1 MNDQTE
7 VSLAESNS
15 SANHSESS
23 DKHYLIAAE
32 ALLAAADIDWASL
45 VEDEMADDYL
55 ELGINWWINKKKKRM
70 IESLAGMLP
79 ALELHK
85 NAAILRTFTGPNP
98 ATLDLAIKL
107 SELSLAAGLPYCPDA
122 TGKVMQAA
130 VLIDQYY
137 AQEWQAYNVVAQ
149 YLGGK
154 VVAGPS
160 EPDVVI
166 DGRTPVEIKTGDFNG
181 AALRQLQRY
190 MKKYNSDCGV
200 AVGSKLTTEL
210 PKGITFVQIVFVEH
224 LQEYGVVES
233 HKSKPTH

>member
-1 MNDQTE
+1 MKMNDHNLTP
-7 VSLAESNS
+7 S
-15 SANHSESS
+15 SEAVAFAESS
-23 DKHYLIAAE
+23 DQNYLIAAE
-32 ALLAAADIDWASL
+32 ALLAAADIDWATL

-55 ELGINWWINKKKKRM
+55 QLGINWWINHRKKHV

-85 NAAILRTFTGPNP
+85 NAAILRTFTGANP
-98 ATLDLAIKL
+98 ATLDWAIKL
-107 SELSLAAGLPYCPDA
+107 SKLGFAIGLPYCPDA
-122 TGKVMQAA
+122 TGKVLQAA
-130 VLIDQYY
+130 TLIDQYY
-137 AQEWQAYNVVAQ
+137 EQEWQAYNVVAQ

-154 VVAGPS
+154 VVAGPR

-166 DGRTPVEIKTGDFNG
+166 DGRTPVEIKAGEFNG

-210 PKGITFVQIVFVEH
+210 PKGITFVQIVFVKH

>member
-1 MNDQTE
+1 MNDQIE
-7 VSLAESNS
+7 VSSVESGTY
-15 SANHSESS
+15 AGYSESS

-32 ALLAAADIDWASL
+32 ALLAAADIDWAAL

-55 ELGINWWINKKKKRM
+55 QLGINWWISKRKKHI
-70 IESLAGMLP
+70 IESLAGILP
-79 ALELHK
+79 ELELHK
-85 NAAILRTFTGPNP
+85 NAAILRTFTGANP

-107 SELSLAAGLPYCPDA
+107 SELGFAIGLPYCPDT

-130 VLIDQYY
+130 VLIDEYY
-137 AQEWQAYNVVAQ
+137 AQEWQAYGVVAQ

-166 DGRTPVEIKTGDFNG
+166 DGRIPVEIKAGVFNG

-200 AVGSKLTTEL
+200 AVGAKLTTEL
-210 PKGITFVQIVFVEH
+210 PKGVTFVQIVFVEH
-224 LQEYGVVES
+224 LQEYCVVES